1 MSYAIENFRPVVRI
15 EGRSTLTGA
24 KFYPTVLFFC
34 LKAISRITFFILFRA
49 SNHKRCR
56 QRESKLICI
65 WSLHI
70 WIQISHTIPTGLS
83 FVRQSVL
90 NKYIITIPYSP
101 HCSVETSTSRP
112 KPSYITTRSFK
123 YCRLDQFRNS
133 MLIFREY
140 LGRCVLNVF
149 DNPKDK
155 LNA

>member
-1 MSYAIENFRPVVRI
+1 MSAKRAKANSELKERESPPHPQDFFPYWNLKLHISLFKRKTNWFKSLCSCRKTLSFESTSYAIENFRPVVRI
-15 EGRSTLTGA
+15 EGRLALTGA

-34 LKAISRITFFILFRA
+34 LKAFSRITFFILFRA

-90 NKYIITIPYSP
+90 NK
-101 HCSVETSTSRP
+101 
-112 KPSYITTRSFK
+112 
-123 YCRLDQFRNS
+123 
-133 MLIFREY
+133 
-140 LGRCVLNVF
+140 
-149 DNPKDK
+149 
-155 LNA
+155 